1 MSHEHTPDAVEANLE
16 THPVTLAIYIGI
28 GTVALIVGIILVAQF
43 AIGAY
48 GGRSL
53 ANDPAMSR
61 EALARRIAP
70 VAQLQLESAAPV
82 APAQAPKVS
91 AVASAAQAPKGS
103 AVASAAQAPKVAA
116 VAPVAAAGGKP
127 DGKKVYDTTCMAC
140 HATGAAGAPKM
151 GDKAAWAPRIKTGVE
166 TLYASSLK
174 GKGAMPPKGGNAALA
189 DADVKAAVDYLLAG
203 SK

>member
-82 APAQAPKVS
+82 APAQAPK
-91 AVASAAQAPKGS
+91 GS
-103 AVASAAQAPKVAA
+103 AVAPAAQAPKVAA

-166 TLYASSLK
+166 ALYASSLK
-174 GKGAMPPKGGNAALA
+174 GKGVMPPKGGNAALA